1 MSAIFLF
8 LSWHVLFFSVCSGWL
23 FHYLIWYFKF
33 LVELELAGEDLH
45 RGGEEILVSSSFSP
59 LLLFYDDFEWV
70 GSLSNA

>member
-33 LVELELAGEDLH
+33 LVELELAGEERIH

-59 LLLFYDDFEWV
+59 LLFYDDFEWV

>member
-23 FHYLIWYFKF
+23 LHYLIWYFKF